1 MLGLGHLVPFL
12 FYIGLGFLAQR
23 IHAKSENTQDWL
35 DNFVFYL
42 AMPALLFQ
50 TISRAGSPSGSVL
63 LPLCVTS
70 AVTAGLFFLAAGL
83 GRRREKDTDT
93 AVSGLLGSYSNIG
106 YLGPVLSVQLFGDG
120 AGLPAAMIFCS
131 EIIVLL
137 SLWSVATAGASA
149 KGLFVALGNA
159 LRHPFILTVAMI
171 ALGLAATGFTM
182 AAPVNAA
189 LTGLSNAAAP
199 CALFSLG
206 LTLARQEG
214 LGVSSGLAT
223 SLFVKLALHPVLAGL
238 SLWHVLENQPI
249 WLGTAI
255 LMASLPPAANV
266 YVLARGAN
274 RCVRL
279 AASGV
284 MYGTLASAI
293 TVPLVIQY
301 LKLALIR

>member
-1 MLGLGHLVPFL
+1 MLGLGLLVPFL
-12 FYIGLGFLAQR
+12 VYIGLGYLAQR
-23 IHAKSENTQDWL
+23 IHAKSENTQNWL
-35 DNFVFYL
+35 DNFVFYS

-50 TISRAGSPSGSVL
+50 MISRAGSPSGSVL
-63 LPLCVTS
+63 LPLCVTA

-83 GRRREKDTDT
+83 GRRREKNTDT

-131 EIIVLL
+131 EVIVLF

-159 LRHPFILTVAMI
+159 LRHPFILTVAI

-182 AAPVNAA
+182 AEPVNAA

-266 YVLARGAN
+266 YVLARSAN

-293 TVPLVIQY
+293 TVPLIIQF
-301 LKLALIR
+301 LIQALIR